1 MASRK
6 RSRQLETGGLVVTK
20 ALYGSRK
27 ALKNRSQ
34 TEEVKDEVASQ
45 SIDVTL
51 PLNFL
56 VSESAQLKVR
66 SYFHHSE

>member
-45 SIDVTL
+45 IIDVTL